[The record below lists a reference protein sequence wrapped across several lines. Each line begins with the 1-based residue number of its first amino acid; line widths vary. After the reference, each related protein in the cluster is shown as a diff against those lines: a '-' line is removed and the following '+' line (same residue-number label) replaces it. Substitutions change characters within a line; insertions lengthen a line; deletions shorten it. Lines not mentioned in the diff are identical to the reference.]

1 MLGQSIELWTETLS
15 NVFLD
20 FFQFAMA
27 VIQTRQYCK
36 AIIKNKCV
44 SMQDYLIMLTC
55 TIAGHIKNSNFQDLF
70 GSTLSDQLS
79 QKNAYLAHCLQPQR
93 KSWHDAVS
101 FQYNRTMFVLHGHQN
116 KPATC
121 RLNQEQLAW
130 CLSVNSL
137 RPVYT
142 FLFGSKPQLQLGNC
156 ALFTQQKRL
165 CFYLNLNCTSA
176 DAPVVSGFREAQQ
189 SNGKEKWN

>member
-55 TIAGHIKNSNFQDLF
+55 IIAGHIKNSNFEDLF

-142 FLFGSKPQLQLGNC
+142 FLFGSKPQLQLDNC

-165 CFYLNLNCTSA
+165 CFYFVKLYWRGCSTA
-176 DAPVVSGFREAQQ
+176 SG
-189 SNGKEKWN
+189 KWFQRGTAI

>member
-1 MLGQSIELWTETLS
+1 MLGQSIELLTETLS

-20 FFQFAMA
+20 LFQFPMVA
-27 VIQTRQYCK
+27 IQTRQYGNT
-36 AIIKNKCV
+36 IIKNKCV

-55 TIAGHIKNSNFQDLF
+55 TTAGHIKNSNFQ
-70 GSTLSDQLS
+70 GPRKVS
-79 QKNAYLAHCLQPQR
+79 QKNAYLAHCLQPHR
-93 KSWHDAVS
+93 KSWHTAVS

-137 RPVYT
+137 RPIYM

-156 ALFTQQKRL
+156 ALFTQQERL
-165 CFYLNLNCTSA
+165 CFYFVKLYWCGCSTAS
-176 DAPVVSGFREAQQ
+176 D
-189 SNGKEKWN
+189 KWFQRGTAI